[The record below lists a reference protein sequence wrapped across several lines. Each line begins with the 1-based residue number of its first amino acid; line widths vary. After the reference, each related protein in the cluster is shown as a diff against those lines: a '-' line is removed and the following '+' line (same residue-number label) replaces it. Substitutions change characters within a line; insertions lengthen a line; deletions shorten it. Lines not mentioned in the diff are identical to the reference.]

1 MGRFYQTA
9 KPEFID
15 NFIYQPPWELIQQNN
30 LLKAQNYE
38 TEQQTFNLLN
48 NLDIPHW
55 DKPDGELA
63 KNKQQE
69 YQQATEALVDMYKKD
84 PESEQAKT
92 QLRDLQRKLYQDYT
106 YGDISKIKKNKEQYD
121 KYMAYAEKLP
131 PGDKEIFLR
140 QVDNYLKPNID
151 GTVNNALNKSFDYME
166 HQGMVTG
173 EDYFKSDRF
182 KTLEADTE
190 AYANTSIG
198 REWLYKNSKSVED
211 LKKEKIAKDF
221 RDWIQEQ
228 NLDKNN
234 WDKYWSQVGGIE
246 NLYDKEGKLGFEKG
260 TYFGDMIES
269 GATTHAYKKVKSD
282 KDVDINPITD
292 REDRQAFEREMEE
305 RRTRNQIKAARAASG
320 GRTESDTGVGPDV
333 GVETAKILAGH
344 SKMEELMN
352 SLFGESGK
360 KIGKTPQQYM
370 SYAMSQPKEWQDKH
384 KNVMKN
390 IKDVYKESMKLPI
403 ASRAMLQQSF
413 KSYTPEVEALL
424 IKNAKI
430 SKGNFLVPSLNSTHG
445 SSKATLTDLKSGR
458 FLINGKKPKANSI
471 LINGESVYTVPSN
484 TLEGSVAVYPVTFTD
499 EKTGVITNDFLYKN
513 IGEIIKGK

>member
-30 LLKAQNYE
+30 LLEAQNYAD
-38 TEQQTFNLLN
+38 QLKNINILGNPIKF
-48 NLDIPHW
+48 W
-55 DKPDGELA
+55 DKPDGEKALEIQ
-63 KNKQQE
+63 KEIDTKVDEFTNNLKQDPNSE
-69 YQQATEALVDMYKKD
+69 KTQQAIRDFSRQMRERY
-84 PESEQAKT
+84 
-92 QLRDLQRKLYQDYT
+92 QL
-106 YGDISKIKKNKEQYD
+106 GDIYKIQKQKDTYD

-173 EDYFKSDRF
+173 EDYFASDRF
-182 KTLEADTE
+182 KTLEANTE

-198 REWLYKNSKSVED
+198 REWLYKNDKSVEE

-221 RDWIQEQ
+221 KDWIQEQ

-352 SLFGESGK
+352 SLFGESGRK
-360 KIGKTPQQYM
+360 LGKTPQQYM

-471 LINGESVYTVPSN
+471 SINGESVYTVPSN